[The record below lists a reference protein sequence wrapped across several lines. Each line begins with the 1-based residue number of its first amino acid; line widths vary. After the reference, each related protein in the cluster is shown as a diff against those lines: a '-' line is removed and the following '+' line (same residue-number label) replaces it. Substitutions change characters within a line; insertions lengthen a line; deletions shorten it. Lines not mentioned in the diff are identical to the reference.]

1 MRFYTK
7 PHQYYCGIDLHAKT
21 MYLCIINAA
30 GETVLHRNIKTQASA
45 LAKAV
50 APYQD
55 DLVISVECLFTWYWI
70 ADWCQQKQYRLC
82 VRSCLVHEKRFTVVK
97 RKTTEL
103 IQKRSRAY
111 SKQACYRKPI
121 RIRQS

>member
-7 PHQYYCGIDLHAKT
+7 PHQYYCGIDSHAKT
-21 MYLCIINAA
+21 MYLCIINSA

-50 APYQD
+50 APHQD

-70 ADWCQQKQYRLC
+70 ADWCEQNSIAFVSGHALYMKAIQGGKAK
-82 VRSCLVHEKRFTVVK
+82 KR
-97 RKTTEL
+97 
-103 IQKRSRAY
+103 
-111 SKQACYRKPI
+111 PN
-121 RIRQS
+121 